1 MTIQILSTPGDQT
14 ERILKEAIERAIPD
28 AIVEVT
34 AGGAGHFDLRIE
46 AATFAGKSRVAQ
58 QRLVYSAI
66 AHLMSGDTAPVHA
79 IDKME
84 IQIPPPSA

>member
-14 ERILKEAIERAIPD
+14 EKLLVEAIEQAMPG
-28 AIVEVT
+28 AEVEVT
-34 AGGAGHFDLRIE
+34 GGGGGHFEVRVVSE
-46 AATFAGKSRVAQ
+46 QFADKSRVAQ

-66 AHLMSGDTAPVHA
+66 AHLMKGDTAPVHA

-84 IQIPPPSA
+84 TRVP